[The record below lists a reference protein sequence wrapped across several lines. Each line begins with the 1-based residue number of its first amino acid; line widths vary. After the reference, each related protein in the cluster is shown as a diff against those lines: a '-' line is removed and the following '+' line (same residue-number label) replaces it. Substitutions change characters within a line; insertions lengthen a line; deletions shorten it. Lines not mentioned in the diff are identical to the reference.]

1 MYLASFDKKLFE
13 SRQTETLMMTQQKTY
28 RIIAIISYLLI
39 MLMGQMIALPFFF
52 WLAFTLFDF
61 GNIDQLFAFLAVL
74 GLVTI
79 CINHNK
85 QRTSKLLTLD
95 VVCFFLLASPLV
107 RRMTAVPIEL
117 FNYLAFI
124 IPTILF
130 SLFYTASLFVGC
142 RQYSRIKSS
151 SS

>member
-1 MYLASFDKKLFE
+1 
-13 SRQTETLMMTQQKTY
+13 
-28 RIIAIISYLLI
+28 

-61 GNIDQLFAFLAVL
+61 GNIDQLFAFLAVA

-79 CINHNK
+79 CINHK
-85 QRTSKLLTLD
+85 KARTSKILTLD
-95 VVCFFLLASPLV
+95 LLCFFLLASPLF

-124 IPTILF
+124 IPTALF
-130 SLFYTASLFVGC
+130 ALFYTASLFFGC
-142 RQYSRIKSS
+142 RQYSQVKRSS
-151 SS
+151 S

>member
-1 MYLASFDKKLFE
+1 M
-13 SRQTETLMMTQQKTY
+13 QQKAY
-28 RIIAIISYLLI
+28 RVIAIISYLLI
-39 MLMGQMIALPFFF
+39 FLMGQMIGVPFFF

-61 GNIDQLFAFLAVL
+61 GNIDQLFAFFAVV

-85 QRTSKLLTLD
+85 TRTAKLLALD
-95 VVCFFLLASPLV
+95 LLCFFLLISPLI

-124 IPTILF
+124 IPTTLF
-130 SLFYTASLFVGC
+130 VSFYTASLFFGC
-142 RQYSRIKSS
+142 KQYSQLKTGSS
-151 SS
+151 